1 MRAAVFSEFGGP
13 DVLRI
18 EEVTRPEP
26 GAGEVLIR
34 VGASAMNHLDV
45 WVRRGLPIE
54 TTMPHIGGSDIAG
67 TVESLGPDVTGVKV
81 GTRVVVDPSVSCG
94 ACEWCL
100 QGEEPLCDTYR
111 ILGEHMQGGF
121 AEFVV
126 VPARNLFAIPSSWSF
141 ENAAA
146 VPLPFLTAWRAL
158 MTRAA
163 LQAGESVLITGA
175 SGGVSTAAI
184 QIAKYA
190 GANVFAVTSS
200 PYVERVRALGADVV
214 YDRTSTEWARALQAD
229 TKKRGVD
236 VILDSVGAGIWQQN
250 LRSLARGGRMVI
262 YGGTAGPKVEIDV
275 RALFWKQTSIL
286 GSTKAS
292 RTEFEAAMRH
302 VFAGDFTAVVDSVLP
317 LQDVRIAHERIES
330 GDVFGKIV
338 LAP

>member
-286 GSTKAS
+286 GSTMAS